1 MEGEDV
7 SDHPALLVKCRRMN
21 PRHFPYFMRCFMS
34 ERINKFCQTLQ
45 TRLNDLES
53 RTLALSARLKSAPKQ
68 AEEELHGQ
76 IARLQEKID
85 SQKKAASKARAEM
98 QNWFEQK
105 KAEGKATV
113 EQWKEK
119 HEVNKL
125 GRRADRAE
133 EYALAAILIASA
145 SVDEAEHAV
154 LEAVAARMEAESVT
168 VG

>member
-1 MEGEDV
+1 
-7 SDHPALLVKCRRMN
+7 
-21 PRHFPYFMRCFMS
+21 MS
-34 ERINKFCQTLQ
+34 ERINKFCQNLQ

-53 RTLALSARLKSAPKQ
+53 RTLALKERLKSAPKQ

-85 SQKKAASKARAEM
+85 SQKKAANKARAEM
-98 QNWFEQK
+98 ENWFEQK

-119 HEVNKL
+119 HEAKKL
-125 GRRADRAE
+125 ARRADRAE
-133 EYALAAILIASA
+133 EYAAAAVLVALAC
-145 SVDEAEHAV
+145 VDEAEQAV
-154 LEAVAARMEAESVT
+154 LEAVAARLDAEAVA